1 MGTSASK
8 HDAKPG
14 FPLIP
19 PWAEQ
24 DPIDPSPDSESE
36 PKPEEGENS
45 PETIPPTVPVAPS
58 KPFNGFRRNLR
69 QYVSNGDRDHA
80 RTALGH
86 WVNTSRGGASTG
98 TRRLSRAARSG
109 AGALAAMARA
119 AADQAPL
126 PGELDLRKLAGLPAD
141 AAIDQIVD
149 AFCPPGILDE
159 DALRAAIGE
168 ALASL
173 LAGADKFDPASIDQG
188 AIRAVVLRF
197 VAELV
202 FVSVMLDSGES
213 LSAAPPSLAIQREN
227 GLRDL
232 IREVVDIAGTPVLD
246 AAGTTLN
253 RTRMEDLVS
262 QLVAEAHRVIATWE

>member
-1 MGTSASK
+1 
-8 HDAKPG
+8 
-14 FPLIP
+14 
-19 PWAEQ
+19 
-24 DPIDPSPDSESE
+24 
-36 PKPEEGENS
+36 
-45 PETIPPTVPVAPS
+45 
-58 KPFNGFRRNLR
+58 
-69 QYVSNGDRDHA
+69 
-80 RTALGH
+80 
-86 WVNTSRGGASTG
+86 
-98 TRRLSRAARSG
+98 
-109 AGALAAMARA
+109 MARA